1 MQDLMKEL
9 ERLQALEQQG
19 ERAPMVGAYS
29 RAEMQAMFRLGQ
41 KDMQQS
47 ILEMIRSLTS
57 SASGITHITLT
68 TLAEM
73 IGGIEVKP

>member
-1 MQDLMKEL
+1 MQDLMEEL
-9 ERLQALEQQG
+9 DWLQQMAG
-19 ERAPMVGAYS
+19 SVAAPAAGAYS

-47 ILEMIRSLTS
+47 ILEMIRSLIS